1 MPMRERMDDNMSDG
15 TDVFQERNGHLYA
28 EDVQVQELAARYGT
42 PLYVYSRGH
51 MQAQY
56 RALAGALAP
65 AQPLIC
71 YSAKANTNRAVL
83 RTFLEE
89 GAGLDVVSGGELFR
103 AIRAGADPEKIVFAG
118 VGKTQEEIEAA
129 LHEGILF
136 FTVESE
142 SEARRISDCAVR
154 TGRTGRIAFR
164 INPDVD
170 PHTHTYISTGKR
182 ENKFGLDLER
192 AEQAYA
198 MAAALPNLEIVGLH
212 LHIGSQLLDA
222 RPYGEALDKVAALC
236 GRLRTRHPAFRYL
249 DIGGGLGI
257 SYRNG
262 EKALSAETF
271 ASVVLPRVARLGLK
285 LVVEP
290 GRSLVGNG
298 GILVCRVQYVK
309 ASYDKQFVI
318 VDAAM
323 NDLIRPSLYRAHHEV
338 RAVRAAS
345 GVLHGDLVGPIC
357 ESGDFLAQD
366 RDLPDVGEGGL
377 LAVMSAGA
385 YGYAM
390 SSNYNSRRRPAE
402 VLVDGASHVLVRR
415 RETWEDVVRYE
426 SDGSD
431 SGQGVEHV

>member
-1 MPMRERMDDNMSDG
+1 MSERSAF
-15 TDVFQERNGHLYA
+15 FQERNGQLCA
-28 EDVQVQELAARYGT
+28 EDVPVQELAARYGT
-42 PLYVYSRGH
+42 PLYVYSRGY
-51 MQAQY
+51 MQTQY
-56 RALAGALAP
+56 RALAQALAP

-89 GAGLDVVSGGELFR
+89 GAGLDIVSGGELFR
-103 AIRAGADPEKIVFAG
+103 AMRAGADPEKIVFAG
-118 VGKTQEEIEAA
+118 VGKTHEEIDAA
-129 LHEGILF
+129 LHEGVLF

-142 SEARRISDCAVR
+142 PEVRRISDCAAR
-154 TGRTGRIAFR
+154 MGTTGRIAFR

-182 ENKFGLDLER
+182 ENKFGLDLDR

-198 MAAALPNLEIVGLH
+198 LAATLPNIEISGLH
-212 LHIGSQLLDA
+212 LHIGSQLLSSA
-222 RPYGEALDKVAALC
+222 PYGEALDKVAALC
-236 GRLRTRHPAFRYL
+236 GRLQARYPTFRYL

-257 SYRNG
+257 SYRTG
-262 EKALSAETF
+262 ETALAPEDF
-271 ASVVLPRVARLGLK
+271 AAVVLPRVARLGLK

-309 ASYDKQFVI
+309 ESYDKQFVI

-323 NDLIRPSLYRAHHEV
+323 NDLIRPSLYHAHHEV
-338 RAVRAAS
+338 RAVRATA
-345 GVLHGDLVGPIC
+345 GTLHGDLVGPVC

-377 LAVMSAGA
+377 LAIMSAGA

-402 VLVDGASHVLVRR
+402 VLVDGASHLLVRR
-415 RETWEDVVRYE
+415 RETWEDVVRHE
-426 SDGSD
+426 TDGRD